1 MSATYHVVLHVRPHQ
16 APASRLWP
24 RRALL
29 DGHDTDADDG
39 IPGSFPEP
47 EAATADCNEAKRES
61 PDAWSSTCQGSD
73 ISRREGLHGLR
84 TWTGRTLKER
94 TKVGG
99 DGQAVMYV
107 IGSSH
112 GQEDKPASLCQASSA
127 GASAQTHTPLEEP
140 KTDGGGDKQAV
151 MYVIEPSR
159 GQQGKTASLCQ
170 AGSAGAA
177 AQTRLHETGAVRKRR
192 RKEGE
197 G

>member
-1 MSATYHVVLHVRPHQ
+1 MIATYHVVLHVRLNQ
-16 APASRLWP
+16 APASGLLP
-24 RRALL
+24 RWALL
-29 DGHDTDADDG
+29 DDHDTDADDG

-47 EAATADCNEAKRES
+47 GEATADCNEAKREG
-61 PDAWSSTCQGSD
+61 AWSGTSQGSE
-73 ISRREGLHGLR
+73 ISRREGIHGLR
-84 TWTGRTLKER
+84 TWSGRTLKVH

-99 DGQAVMYV
+99 DEQAVMYV

-112 GQEDKPASLCQASSA
+112 SQQDKTASLCQASSS
-127 GASAQTHTPLEEP
+127 GASVRAHTPLEEP
-140 KTDGGGDKQAV
+140 KAVGSGDKQAV

-177 AQTRLHETGAVRKRR
+177 AQTRLHETGALSKRR